1 MLTSELQ
8 KIKDK
13 TNTYDKPHLDF
24 SAQLEKLKQNGLQI
38 HNDAFATKKLSH
50 INYYRLS
57 AYFLPFQ
64 YPKNSD
70 KCDRFFEGVT
80 FTDIINLYDFDAA
93 LRKMVFGALERV
105 EVYARTQ
112 IAYHHAQAYGP
123 FGYLHI
129 ENFQCDE
136 AEFEI
141 LVADIKEESRRSDE
155 EFVAHFK
162 DKYNTTDLP
171 LWNVVEVLSFG
182 TVSRFFACLKTDEQK
197 KIADT
202 IGVHPKVLHNWLHAF
217 TILRNICAHHSR
229 LWNKQLRIRFTV
241 PKKHP
246 LFEPIKSI
254 TKVQKKNSGSLKE
267 IVYDN
272 NASVFFALSVLKYI
286 FDEIGEEVAFVR
298 EVKGLLASYPKVD
311 LVAMGF
317 VPHWEDLTLWSDV

>member
-1 MLTSELQ
+1 LTSELQ

-24 SAQLEKLKQNGLQI
+24 PAQLERLKQNGLHI
-38 HNDAFATKKLSH
+38 HNDAFAIKKLSH

-70 KCDRFFEGVT
+70 KPDQFFEGVT
-80 FTDIINLYDFDAA
+80 FKDISNLYDFDAA
-93 LRKMVFGALERV
+93 LRKVVFGALERV

-112 IAYHHAQAYGP
+112 IAYYHAEVYGP
-123 FGYLHI
+123 FGYLHL

-136 AEFEI
+136 PAFEMLI
-141 LVADIKEESRRSDE
+141 ENIKEESRRSDE

-162 DKYNTTDLP
+162 AKYHTTDLP
-171 LWNVVEVLSFG
+171 LWSVVEVLSFG
-182 TVSRFFACLKTDEQK
+182 TISRFYACLKMGEQK
-197 KIADT
+197 KIANT
-202 IGVHPKVLHNWLHAF
+202 IGVHPKVLRNWLHAL
-217 TILRNICAHHSR
+217 TIVRNICAHHSR
-229 LWNKQLRIRFTV
+229 LWNKQLRIQFTV
-241 PKKHP
+241 PKKNP

-254 TKVQKKNSGSLKE
+254 TKAQRMNGDHKE
-267 IVYDN
+267 ITYDN

-286 FDEIGEEVAFVR
+286 FDAIGEEVAFVR
-298 EVKGLLASYPKVD
+298 DVKGILSAYPKVD

-317 VPHWEDLTLWSDV
+317 VPHWEELTLWSDV